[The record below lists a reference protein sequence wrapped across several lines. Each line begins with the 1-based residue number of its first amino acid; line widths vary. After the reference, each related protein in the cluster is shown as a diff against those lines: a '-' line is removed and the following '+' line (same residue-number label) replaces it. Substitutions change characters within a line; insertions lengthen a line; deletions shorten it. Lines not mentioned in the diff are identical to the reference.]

1 VTIRSIVTYP
11 DPRLRDIAEPVTL
24 FNAELRT
31 LAADL
36 LETMHDAS
44 GIGMAATH
52 IGVKQR
58 LAVIELT
65 PDDGAKIYV
74 NPQVVWASP
83 ELASYKEGSV
93 SMQGVVEDIERPV
106 RVRVTYQDLE
116 GASHTEEVDGL
127 LSVCLQH
134 EIDQLDGIFWLQKL
148 SRLKKDRVVKRF
160 EKLQRFSAAA
170 PATAS

>member
-1 VTIRSIVTYP
+1 VTFP
-11 DPRLRDIAEPVTL
+11 DPRLRDVAEPVTQ
-24 FNAELRT
+24 FNAELHT

-36 LETMHDAS
+36 LETMREAQ

-58 LAVIELT
+58 LSVIELT
-65 PDDGAKIYV
+65 PEDGAKFYV
-74 NPQVVWASP
+74 NPQVIWASP
-83 ELASYKEGSV
+83 ELANYKEGSV
-93 SMQGVVEDIERPV
+93 SMQGVVEDIERPA

-116 GASHTEEVDGL
+116 GVSHTEEVDGL

-148 SRLKKDRVVKRF
+148 SRLKKDRVVKRY
-160 EKLQRFSAAA
+160 EKLQRFSTAA
-170 PATAS
+170 PAPVPAS